1 MPIKLN
7 WILQNYTYITRHFQ
21 IAFVTITFL
30 MWEKPYISIFVEI
43 GALRN
48 FTHFGGHLKN
58 GFQNDRHFGI
68 TFLWKTLNINFLCNW
83 SIGVLRNC
91 LCVLA
96 TILKIAAKMATI
108 MAAMAAIFKSH
119 LSLSHSSGRKSS
131 KYQFSLKL

>member
-1 MPIKLN
+1 
-7 WILQNYTYITRHFQ
+7 
-21 IAFVTITFL
+21 
-30 MWEKPYISIFVEI
+30 MWGKPYISIFVEI

-58 GFQNDRHFGI
+58 GYQNYRHFEIALVTI
-68 TFLWKTLNINFLCNW
+68 TFLYKPLNINFLCNW
-83 SIGVLRNC
+83 SIGALRNL

-108 MAAMAAIFKSH
+108 FKLH

-131 KYQFSLKL
+131 KNQFSLKL